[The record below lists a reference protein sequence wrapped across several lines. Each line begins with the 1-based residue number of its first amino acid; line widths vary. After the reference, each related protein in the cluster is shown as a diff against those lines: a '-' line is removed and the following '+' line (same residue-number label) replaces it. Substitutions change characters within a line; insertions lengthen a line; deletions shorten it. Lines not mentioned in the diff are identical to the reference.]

1 MMGNPNSE
9 GDAHAH
15 NPGCLPRAAM
25 MLLRHF
31 DCDAVVVVVFR
42 GAKPELAS
50 VSKAGAEWA
59 ALVWLEKAH
68 AITSAEINATMS
80 PVTLAIVPA
89 AGTQDLS
96 ATGLANIE
104 AAAKKHQAEPG
115 NPRSEGAK
123 SEGGDQA

>member
-59 ALVWLEKAH
+59 ALVWLV
-68 AITSAEINATMS
+68 SM
-80 PVTLAIVPA
+80 VR
-89 AGTQDLS
+89 AGLV
-96 ATGLANIE
+96 GLESKVLE
-104 AAAKKHQAEPG
+104 AAMPRVCWAMEGPEAPPLESTASALERAQAL
-115 NPRSEGAK
+115 
-123 SEGGDQA
+123 